1 MAFVHNQEWHFD
13 NYDSVLWR
21 PNWNVDKLLIHVT
34 CPCTLVWESSYI
46 SALIL
51 KDVSVRKQLRVYSAL
66 SIQRRPYCFS
76 REEKGRGRR
85 KEGVEKRTSHC
96 AKMLGLYRPLGTWL
110 QLETLFL
117 PSISI
122 HTLQLRSTIQ
132 ALVAMVTGGA
142 RAAVMEGEPSEG
154 LTESLECGLT
164 SNTPNSLSL
173 YLSLCP
179 SFTFC
184 LSLRWRSWRCVPSA
198 LKARCFLLSLC
209 CCEHSNSQGAL
220 HLSDSRF
227 VLTFF
232 WWAHKC
238 VCVC

>member
-21 PNWNVDKLLIHVT
+21 PNWNVDKWLIHAT
-34 CPCTLVWESSYI
+34 CPCTLEWESSYV
-46 SALIL
+46 STLIL

-85 KEGVEKRTSHC
+85 KEGVEKRSSHC

-117 PSISI
+117 PSLSI

-154 LTESLECGLT
+154 FRQNLWNVVWHQTCQT
-164 SNTPNSLSL
+164 LSF

-184 LSLRWRSWRCVPSA
+184 LWVYDGGAAGVCR
-198 LKARCFLLSLC
+198 LL
-209 CCEHSNSQGAL
+209 
-220 HLSDSRF
+220 
-227 VLTFF
+227 
-232 WWAHKC
+232 
-238 VCVC
+238 